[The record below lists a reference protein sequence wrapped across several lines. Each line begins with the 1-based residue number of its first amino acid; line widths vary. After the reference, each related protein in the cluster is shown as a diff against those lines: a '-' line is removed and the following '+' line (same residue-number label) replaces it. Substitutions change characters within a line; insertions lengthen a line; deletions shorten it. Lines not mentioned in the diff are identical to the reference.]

1 MGIKGHTIP
10 EADKTAHDIKVPN
23 IMIITRKNAD
33 VLFVLKGSGND
44 SFRIISAQELCDS
57 YRYQWFEPLADN
69 YREMIYLNDEEY
81 IKDAYK
87 VLAWKNI
94 EQFSL
99 VDRPMLSYRNK
110 GSGDWKYVADGG
122 AGFLLSLI
130 NGLPYWSDAIGQ
142 IPFAVG
148 AYRYSHTIEATVKT
162 GMTWATGKPWDAL
175 MQNSDASNEYD
186 NFFVLRGA
194 LYANKNF
201 FIQ

>member
-99 VDRPMLSYRNK
+99 VDRQCFP
-110 GSGDWKYVADGG
+110 
-122 AGFLLSLI
+122 I
-130 NGLPYWSDAIGQ
+130 AIKDL
-142 IPFAVG
+142 V
-148 AYRYSHTIEATVKT
+148 T
-162 GMTWATGKPWDAL
+162 GNMSQT
-175 MQNSDASNEYD
+175 
-186 NFFVLRGA
+186 GA
-194 LYANKNF
+194 LVFYYL
-201 FIQ
+201 